1 MRVLGVDPGTVA
13 TGWGLVEERGSRL
26 LRVDSGVIRPRGTL
40 SSRLA
45 AIYESVCQALE
56 RFSPTCVSLEK
67 SFVGTNVQSAFRL
80 GEARGVILAATG
92 LHEIPV
98 HEYAP
103 AEVKVAVT
111 GAGRATKEQVQLM
124 VARLLGVQAIGASDE
139 ADALAT
145 AICHIHRARFHTQIA
160 VADLRVRRSA
170 SARTAWTRMATART
184 KAAR

>member
-1 MRVLGVDPGTVA
+1 M
-13 TGWGLVEERGSRL
+13 
-26 LRVDSGVIRPRGTL
+26 LRVGSGVIRPRGSL
-40 SSRLA
+40 STRLA
-45 AIYESVCQALE
+45 GIYDSVCQLME
-56 RFSPTCVSLEK
+56 RFSPTCISLEK

-92 LHEIPV
+92 LREIPV

-111 GAGRATKEQVQLM
+111 GAGRANKEQVQMM
-124 VARLLGVQAIGASDE
+124 VARLLGVPAIAASDE

-145 AICHIHRARFHTQIA
+145 AICHIHRARFHTQIS
-160 VADLRVRRSA
+160 VADLRVHRSRP
-170 SARTAWTRMATART
+170 SRNAWTRMATART